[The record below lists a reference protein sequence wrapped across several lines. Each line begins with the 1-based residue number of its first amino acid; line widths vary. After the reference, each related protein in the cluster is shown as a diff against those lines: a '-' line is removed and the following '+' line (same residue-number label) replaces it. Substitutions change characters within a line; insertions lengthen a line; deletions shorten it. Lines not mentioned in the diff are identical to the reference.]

1 MKTGRHVVL
10 AATAALLPLL
20 AGCQTA
26 SDSKTIEGNVRV
38 NKGAYTGTASPITND
53 IKSIL
58 MAGGLDLANPSAP
71 TAATGKEE
79 ITKSQASAA
88 STESLIAALS
98 DGRSSTTTISTAQ
111 TPASTSSPARTASAA
126 KPARTEQRPST
137 VLALAEESSP
147 EEKKVRTVF
156 ETKLEV
162 DSKPTKELAAINA
175 TDSPVV
181 SDDAFS
187 VAYPLPDSMTEQKR
201 EQAAKPTGDLPLST
215 AAVAKSSRQSQVA
228 TSDLSQ
234 KTGRVR
240 RF

>member
-79 ITKSQASAA
+79 IAKSQVSAS
-88 STESLIAALS
+88 STESLVAALS
-98 DGRSSTTTISTAQ
+98 DGRSSTTTVSAAQ
-111 TPASTSSPARTASAA
+111 TPGSISSPVRTASAT
-126 KPARTEQRPST
+126 KPARTEQKSST
-137 VLALAEESSP
+137 VVALVEESSP
-147 EEKKVRTVF
+147 EEKKARTVF
-156 ETKLEV
+156 ETKLEI
-162 DSKPTKELAAINA
+162 DRKPTQELAAINA

-181 SDDAFS
+181 SDGAFS
-187 VAYPLPDSMTEQKR
+187 VAYPLPDSMAEPKKK
-201 EQAAKPTGDLPLST
+201 ATGDLPLST
-215 AAVAKSSRQSQVA
+215 ADVAKSSRQAQVA

-234 KTGRVR
+234 KKARVR